1 MYNEIKKKRLIL
13 IRDYYELFVQLQII
27 SVMCIVEI
35 EGYAVGRPVDDRGL
49 PPDSAAASAL
59 LDTKIVK
66 VGDSSLLPLSS
77 PNDAME
83 IRLLSSPLPT
93 TAEKKKGKGRRHRR
107 HNRRN
112 HKSQTGLQRWKMI
125 AGMSSFALSQLDYE
139 IYLLAKTLENNGI
152 PIPTSSLLHPSP
164 SSLQP
169 SDVTSAEEF
178 NNLDCCPSYQF
189 TYKSAVAPDINGL
202 TVFLA
207 GHGEDYNSSAIQTF
221 NGVNCFPHVVNKPCR
236 FLFQLHPDAVC
247 AQKYSYTRALL
258 KNAKGDQSAP
268 DNSGA
273 TADIR
278 VPSGCQCEIPI

>member
-1 MYNEIKKKRLIL
+1 M
-13 IRDYYELFVQLQII
+13 
-27 SVMCIVEI
+27 
-35 EGYAVGRPVDDRGL
+35 EGYAVGRAADDRIL
-49 PPDSAAASAL
+49 PPYSAASAL
-59 LDTKIVK
+59 VVTSGNKIVK
-66 VGDSSLLPLSS
+66 VGDSSPLPSSS

-83 IRLLSSPLPT
+83 IRLLSSPLLSA
-93 TAEKKKGKGRRHRR
+93 AEKKKGKGRRHRR

-125 AGMSSFALSQLDYE
+125 AGMSSLSLSQLDYE
-139 IYLLAKTLENNGI
+139 IYLLAEIIETHGI
-152 PIPTSSLLHPSP
+152 PIPTSSLLHPS
-164 SSLQP
+164 STSLLQQP
-169 SDVTSAEEF
+169 NDITSAEEF
-178 NNLDCCPSYQF
+178 NNLNCCPSYQF
-189 TYKSAVAPDINGL
+189 TYKLVVGIDENRQG
-202 TVFLA
+202 VFLA
-207 GHGEDYNSSAIQTF
+207 GYGEDSNSSAIQTF

-247 AQKYSYTRALL
+247 VQKYSYTRALL

>member
-1 MYNEIKKKRLIL
+1 M
-13 IRDYYELFVQLQII
+13 
-27 SVMCIVEI
+27 
-35 EGYAVGRPVDDRGL
+35 EGYAVGRTGGDRGL

-59 LDTKIVK
+59 VDAKIVK
-66 VGDSSLLPLSS
+66 VDDSSLLPSSSS

-93 TAEKKKGKGRRHRR
+93 TAVAIKNKKGKGRRHRR

-112 HKSQTGLQRWKMI
+112 NRKSQTGLQRWKTI
-125 AGMSSFALSQLDYE
+125 AGMSSIALSQLDYE
-139 IYLLAKTLENNGI
+139 IYLLAKTLESNGI
-152 PIPTSSLLHPSP
+152 PIPTSSLLHPSS

-169 SDVTSAEEF
+169 NDVTSVEEF
-178 NNLDCCPSYQF
+178 NNLDCCRSYQF
-189 TYKSAVAPDINGL
+189 TYKSAVAPEINGL

-207 GHGEDYNSSAIQTF
+207 GHGEDYSSSAIQTF

-247 AQKYSYTRALL
+247 VQKYSYTRALL
-258 KNAKGDQSAP
+258 KNAKGDQSGP